1 MFGEVCAMLAAFC
14 WALGASLYGRGVRE
28 RSPLEF
34 NFVRSVG
41 VALFSFLL
49 LFLLGNWGSLFS
61 VDVAELAV
69 MGLSSVLV
77 LAVGDSLY
85 FFGLKTIG
93 VTKTVPITYSYSI
106 LVILLSVLVLGEDVT
121 LQVVVGT
128 VAIIVGVW
136 LVANKALDRSR
147 KSNSS
152 VGGVLASLGTVV
164 CWGFGVVLFKILLEN
179 NDPFVL
185 SAGRMLFLLPTLGV
199 LSAMSR
205 VGVSSSRRWTK
216 TQLSLALLSGLVA
229 LGVGDTLLYFGL
241 DSANMNIVAPLTS
254 TTPIFSAI
262 IAVLFLGEKVSVKV
276 VIGTF
281 LVTVGAMLLFM

>member
-1 MFGEVCAMLAAFC
+1 MFGEVCAILAAFF
-14 WALGASLYGRGVRE
+14 WAFGASLYGRGVRE
-28 RSPLEF
+28 SSPLEF
-34 NFVRSVG
+34 NFVRSIS

-49 LFLLGNWGSLFS
+49 LFLLGEWGSLFS
-61 VDVAELAV
+61 VDVATLVV

-106 LVILLSVLVLGEDVT
+106 LVILLSILVLGEEVT
-121 LQVVVGT
+121 SQIIVGT
-128 VAIIVGVW
+128 AAIIVGVW
-136 LVANKALDRSR
+136 LVANKALDRTRTSD
-147 KSNSS
+147 SS
-152 VGGVLASLGTVV
+152 LSGVVASLGTVV

-185 SAGRMLFLLPTLGV
+185 AAGRMLFLLPTMGI
-199 LSAMSR
+199 LSAISR
-205 VGVSSSRRWTK
+205 VHVSSNRRWTK
-216 TQLSLALLSGLVA
+216 NQLTFALLSGLVA

-241 DSANMNIVAPLTS
+241 ESANMNIVAPLTS

-276 VIGTF
+276 VIGTL

>member
-1 MFGEVCAMLAAFC
+1 MFGEVCAILAAFC
-14 WALGASLYGRGVRE
+14 WALGASLYGRGVHD

-34 NFVRSVG
+34 NFVRSIS

-49 LFLLGNWGSLFS
+49 LFLFGNWSSLFTI
-61 VDVAELAV
+61 DLATIAV

-77 LAVGDSLY
+77 LALGDSLY

-106 LVILLSVLVLGEDVT
+106 LVVLLSILVLGEEIT
-121 LQVVVGT
+121 SQIIFGT
-128 VAIIVGVW
+128 AAIILGVW
-136 LVANKALDRSR
+136 LVANKALDRTR

-152 VGGVLASLGTVV
+152 LSGVLACLGTTV
-164 CWGFGVVLFKILLEN
+164 CWGFGVVLFKILLDN

-185 SAGRMLFLLPTLGV
+185 TAGRMFFLLPTLAI
-199 LSAMSR
+199 LSTISH
-205 VGVSSSRRWTK
+205 VGASSNRRWTK
-216 TQLSLALLSGLVA
+216 TQLTLALLSGLVA

-262 IAVLFLGEKVSVKV
+262 IAILFLGEKVSIKV
-276 VIGTF
+276 VIGTL